1 MNNRITELEICA
13 TAHERTLEEL
23 SDEVFRLSKQ
33 VDFLMQQMKSLIESL
48 DKIQVKPLSEE
59 TPPPHY

>member
-1 MNNRITELEICA
+1 MEERITNLEICA
-13 TAHERTLEEL
+13 GQHERTLEEL

-33 VDFLMQQMKSLIESL
+33 VDSLAKQMKNLLAVLPDSF
-48 DKIQVKPLSEE
+48 VKPQSEE